1 MNTSNDPRIRE
12 LNRLKLAMATFA
24 LQLNAFE
31 VRAHGVMLSIRRP
44 REDGPGQ
51 GRRKEEEVGNQ

>member
-1 MNTSNDPRIRE
+1 MSMVDDPRVKE

-31 VRAHGVMLSIRRP
+31 VRAHGVMLSIKRP
-44 REDGPGQ
+44 TEDRPGH